1 MLSFA
6 SDENFNNDIVR
17 GLLRRQPELDIVR
30 VQDVGL
36 SGASDPDVLEWAALE
51 GRILLTHD
59 STTLI
64 DYAYVRVKAGKFMPG
79 VIEIPDDVP
88 IGKAIEDI
96 LLIAEAS
103 QKGEWEGLVI
113 YLPLKS

>member
-17 GLLRRQPELDIVR
+17 GLLRRKPELDIVR
-30 VQDVGL
+30 VQDEGL
-36 SGASDPDVLEWAALE
+36 SGRDDPAILEWAASE

-59 STTLI
+59 STTMI
-64 DYAYVRVKAGKFMPG
+64 DYAYDRVRVGKSMPG
-79 VIEIPDDVP
+79 VIEVPDDVP

-96 LLIAEAS
+96 LLIAETS
-103 QKGEWEGLVI
+103 RTGEWEGLVI
-113 YLPLKS
+113 YLPFR

>member
-17 GLLRRQPELDIVR
+17 GLLRRKPDLDIVR
-30 VQDVGL
+30 VQDVGF
-36 SGASDPDVLEWAALE
+36 SGRDDPAILEWAASE

-59 STTLI
+59 STTMI
-64 DYAYVRVKAGKFMPG
+64 DYAYDRVRAGKSTPG
-79 VIEIPDDVP
+79 VVEVPDDVP

-96 LLIAEAS
+96 LLIAESS
-103 QKGEWEGLVI
+103 QNGEWEGLVI
-113 YLPLKS
+113 YLPFR